1 MTTMNRIATL
11 LAALAV
17 AIASSACGDSQGQ
30 KQAAGKTDGHAE
42 GEHAEN
48 EGGHDEEKEE
58 LTLTTEEAQRAGIKV
73 EAVQPQPLSDTVT
86 VTATIRPDQDRL
98 ARIAPRIEG
107 RITSIPAKLGDS
119 VRAGQ
124 TMATLDSVAIGETQA
139 ALLQAQTEV
148 RVAKADLER
157 TESLAAD
164 EIVPRK
170 ELLRARAEHD
180 KATAAVRTA
189 QDRLRLYGG
198 APGARGTSGFA
209 VTAPFAGTV
218 IERKAT
224 LGELASPAEPMFTL
238 ADLSSVWLQA
248 ALTEAVLA
256 KVKVGAKA
264 RVTLPAYP
272 GETFE
277 GKVSHIAAALDP
289 QTRTVAARIELPN
302 PDGRLKPEM
311 FATAAIE
318 VGSDRKD
325 VITLPDAAILLMQGQ
340 PTVFMYEQGAYA
352 TRVIEP
358 GERLGGRT
366 VVKSGIAPGEEVV
379 TAGAYALKA
388 RALKSQ
394 IGHGH

>member
-1 MTTMNRIATL
+1 MTTMYRIATL
-11 LAALAV
+11 VTALAV
-17 AIASSACGDSQGQ
+17 AIASTSCGDSQGQ
-30 KQAAGKTDGHAE
+30 KQAAGNGDG
-42 GEHAEN
+42 HAEN
-48 EGGHDEEKEE
+48 EGGHDEREE
-58 LTLTTEEAQRAGIKV
+58 GLTLTSEEAQRAGIKV
-73 EAVQPQPLSDTVT
+73 EAVKPQPLSDTVT

-107 RITSIPAKLGDS
+107 RITSVTAKLGDS
-119 VRAGQ
+119 MRAGQ

-139 ALLQAQTEV
+139 ALLQAQTEL

-180 KATAAVRTA
+180 KAQAALRTA
-189 QDRLRLYGG
+189 QDRLRLLGG
-198 APGARGTSGFA
+198 SGAGARGPSGFA

-272 GETFE
+272 SETFE
-277 GKVSHIAAALDP
+277 GKVGHIAAALDP
-289 QTRTVAARIELPN
+289 ETRTVAARIELLN

-318 VGSDRKD
+318 VGSEKKEA
-325 VITLPDAAILLMQGQ
+325 ITLPDAAILLMQGQ
-340 PTVFMYEQGAYA
+340 PTVFMYEQGAYGP
-352 TRVIEP
+352 RVIEP

-366 VVKSGIAPGEEVV
+366 VVKSGISPGEEVV